1 MKACLLVG
9 ACVAAVAAVAAVV
22 LRPHV
27 EEALAFL
34 KDPASVFSDGSAVNP
49 EAYRA
54 LLLNNSEA
62 LESLGQQNATWRSIV
77 ETGTLDEF
85 QAFLRDMRA
94 TSVATSAFARNPDGS
109 AVNPKAFREQWR
121 ADAARMEALEAS
133 DPYMHW
139 VVATQDDD
147 DVFQDMLRGEE
158 SKRRG
163 EEKFVNADVM
173 ATMTMLT
180 EDGEEKELHQ
190 VQPRQTEEE
199 VGSAAMPDY
208 MKCAACGGVAH
219 QFTSAIAAT
228 LAAREAGTISN
239 AGTKPEPLAA
249 ELLDALQDGVCRNMS
264 LWTHEYGVQPG
275 VRGTNVLVG
284 PGIVQDDQFPP
295 EDALLQT
302 QHGNLWGRRLADLCQ
317 QIVVDH
323 DELDLAHAV
332 ARDEDLRPTL
342 CDVAGVCRPKKA
354 PAVPAPKKKARKKP
368 KKAPAAA
375 AAAAAASA

>member
-147 DVFQDMLRGEE
+147 DVFQD
-158 SKRRG
+158 
-163 EEKFVNADVM
+163 NAK
-173 ATMTMLT
+173 AI
-180 EDGEEKELHQ
+180 
-190 VQPRQTEEE
+190 
-199 VGSAAMPDY
+199 
-208 MKCAACGGVAH
+208 
-219 QFTSAIAAT
+219 TSW
-228 LAAREAGTISN
+228 R
-239 AGTKPEPLAA
+239 
-249 ELLDALQDGVCRNMS
+249 
-264 LWTHEYGVQPG
+264 PG
-275 VRGTNVLVG
+275 VT
-284 PGIVQDDQFPP
+284 
-295 EDALLQT
+295 
-302 QHGNLWGRRLADLCQ
+302 GNWAMSCLTWGLAYD
-317 QIVVDH
+317 
-323 DELDLAHAV
+323 
-332 ARDEDLRPTL
+332 T
-342 CDVAGVCRPKKA
+342 G
-354 PAVPAPKKKARKKP
+354 
-368 KKAPAAA
+368 
-375 AAAAAASA
+375 

>member
-1 MKACLLVG
+1 
-9 ACVAAVAAVAAVV
+9 
-22 LRPHV
+22 
-27 EEALAFL
+27 
-34 KDPASVFSDGSAVNP
+34 
-49 EAYRA
+49 
-54 LLLNNSEA
+54 
-62 LESLGQQNATWRSIV
+62 
-77 ETGTLDEF
+77 
-85 QAFLRDMRA
+85 
-94 TSVATSAFARNPDGS
+94 
-109 AVNPKAFREQWR
+109 
-121 ADAARMEALEAS
+121 MEALEAS

-332 ARDEDLRPTL
+332 TRDESLHPTL
-342 CDVAGVCRPKKA
+342 CDVPGICKPNKT
-354 PAVPAPKKKARKKP
+354 KKKKFKAKP
-368 KKAPAAA
+368 PAAPVA
-375 AAAAAASA
+375 PPHAAAAAASL